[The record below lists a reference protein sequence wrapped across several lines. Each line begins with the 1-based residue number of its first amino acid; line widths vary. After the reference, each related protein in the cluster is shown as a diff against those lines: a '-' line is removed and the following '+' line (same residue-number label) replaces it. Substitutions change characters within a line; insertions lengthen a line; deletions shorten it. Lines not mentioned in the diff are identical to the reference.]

1 MSVQAITWALAQM
14 VKPSGRKFTLVA
26 LANYS
31 DGEGACFPGQKK
43 LAMDTSLSERSVWK
57 YLRDL
62 EAEGYITRCHRQRSD
77 GSRTSDEYRLNIQ
90 LAPVAVRAS
99 TQLAPG
105 SEPTRTG
112 REAILEPSEEP
123 SEKNPPLEF
132 PPLEIID
139 AEPTA
144 EQSFETW
151 WRLYPKKVDHK
162 LSRKAYLGILK
173 RREATISELYAGLQA
188 YVAFLNAEGW
198 ETRHTKGPAA
208 WLNAERWKDDLTVR
222 KRTSDYDLVLAS
234 VRNGGG
240 DGDSGTGEDHGGG
253 PPQQSGSPDAQ
264 PRRGTGGLRAISDRI
279 R

>member
-123 SEKNPPLEF
+123 SEKNPPLES

-151 WRLYPKKVDHK
+151 WALYPKKVDRK
-162 LSRKAYLGILK
+162 LAEKAYLGILK
-173 RREATISELYAGLQA
+173 RRDATVPELYAGLRA
-188 YVAFLNAEGW
+188 YAAFLDAERW
-198 ETRHTKGPAA
+198 ESRHIKGPAA

-222 KRTSDYDLVLAS
+222 KRTSDYDLIMS
-234 VRNGGG
+234 GVRNGGDDGNNGAGENSG
-240 DGDSGTGEDHGGG
+240 DLPAGQLG
-253 PPQQSGSPDAQ
+253 PPDAQ
-264 PRRGTGGLRAISDRI
+264 PRRGTGGLRRL
-279 R
+279 